1 MPCGK
6 CSHEN
11 SLASAERIIVRFPNG
26 EIYDSIFILLF
37 QIAKAVRKPD

>member
-26 EIYDSIFILLF
+26 KIYDSIFIILF